1 MSTIVDLRLRRIEAC
16 CARAI
21 GTAGDA
27 PLAPSRPAPGP
38 DGADII
44 LFPKP
49 KPKSKRPRKSL
60 KRRFSARE
68 V

>member
-1 MSTIVDLRLRRIEAC
+1 MSIIVDLRQRRIEAC

-21 GTAGDA
+21 EQAGHAAA
-27 PLAPSRPAPGP
+27 PARHP

-49 KPKSKRPRKSL
+49 KPKAKRPRKPL
-60 KRRFSARE
+60 KRRFALRE
-68 V
+68 G

>member
-1 MSTIVDLRLRRIEAC
+1 MSTIVDLRLWRIEAC
-16 CARAI
+16 CARATGI
-21 GTAGDA
+21 AGDVPPVPPRA
-27 PLAPSRPAPGP
+27 APGP

-49 KPKSKRPRKSL
+49 KPKPKRPRKSL